1 MYGRYGDRVSFF
13 VVYIQEAHTTDG
25 WQIAI
30 NEQEGVVYEQPA
42 TAGEREALAEAC
54 ALRLNFSIPTLIDE
68 MTNEVDRAYAAL
80 PDRLY
85 LIDAEGRVAYR
96 SWPGPMGFKPQE
108 LEAAI
113 GGLVDSGQGIGNA
126 QLEEG

>member
-1 MYGRYGDRVSFF
+1 VAFF
-13 VVYIQEAHTTDG
+13 VVYVQEAHPTDG
-25 WQIAI
+25 WQIPP
-30 NEQEGVVYEQPA
+30 NEQEGVLYEQPK
-42 TAGEREALAEAC
+42 TGEEREAVAEAC
-54 ALRLNFSIPTLIDE
+54 VVGMNLSIPTLIDE

-96 SWPGPMGFKPQE
+96 SGPGPWGFKPEE

-113 GGLVDSGQGIGNA
+113 REAS
-126 QLEEG
+126 

>member
-1 MYGRYGDRVSFF
+1 MGRLEELHQRYGEAAAFF

-25 WQIAI
+25 WQMPI
-30 NEQEGVVYEQPA
+30 NEQEGVVYDQPKTAEAREQV
-42 TAGEREALAEAC
+42 AEAC
-54 ALRLNFSIPTLIDE
+54 ALSLNLSIPTLVDE

-85 LIDAEGRVAYR
+85 LIDAAGRVAYR
-96 SWPGPMGFKPQE
+96 SGPGPMGFRPQE

-113 GGLVDSGQGIGNA
+113 QEMLG
-126 QLEEG
+126 

>member
-1 MYGRYGDRVSFF
+1 MHQRYGEAVSFL

-25 WQIAI
+25 WQVPDNEHEAI
-30 NEQEGVVYEQPA
+30 LFEQPKSA
-42 TAGEREALAEAC
+42 AEREAVAAAC
-54 ALRLNFSIPTLIDE
+54 MVGQKVSIPTLIDE

-85 LIDAEGRVAYR
+85 LIDAEGRIAYK
-96 SWPGPMGFKPQE
+96 SGPGPMGFKPQE

-113 GGLVDSGQGIGNA
+113 RGLVDSG
-126 QLEEG
+126 

>member
-1 MYGRYGDRVSFF
+1 MGRLEELQRRYGEEVAFF

-25 WQIAI
+25 WQMPI
-30 NEQEGVVYEQPA
+30 NEQEGVVYEQPK
-42 TAGEREALAEAC
+42 TAEAREQVAEAC
-54 ALRLNFSIPTLIDE
+54 ALDLNLSIPTLVDG

-85 LIDAEGRVAYR
+85 LIDAAGRVAYR
-96 SWPGPMGFKPQE
+96 SGPGPMGFRPQE

-113 GGLVDSGQGIGNA
+113 REVIG
-126 QLEEG
+126 

>member
-1 MYGRYGDRVSFF
+1 MHQRYGEAVSFF

-25 WQIAI
+25 WQVPD
-30 NEQEGVVYEQPA
+30 N
-42 TAGEREALAEAC
+42 EREAILFEQPKSAEEREAVAAAC
-54 ALRLNFSIPTLIDE
+54 MVGQKVSIPTLMDE

-85 LIDAEGRVAYR
+85 LIDAEGRIAYK
-96 SWPGPMGFKPQE
+96 SGPGPMGFKPQE

-113 GGLVDSGQGIGNA
+113 AALR
-126 QLEEG
+126 ER

>member
-1 MYGRYGDRVSFF
+1 MYGRYGEQVPFF

-25 WQIAI
+25 WQVPD
-30 NEQEGVVYEQPA
+30 NDREGVVYEQPV
-42 TAGEREALAEAC
+42 TAAEREAVAEAC
-54 ALRLNFSIPTLIDE
+54 ALRLKLSIPTLIDE

-96 SWPGPMGFKPQE
+96 SGPGPMGFKPQE

-113 GGLVDSGQGIGNA
+113 GTL
-126 QLEEG
+126 LEQRGEPEAAGG

>member
-1 MYGRYGDRVSFF
+1 MYGRYGEQVAFF

-25 WQIAI
+25 WQMPD
-30 NEQEGVVYEQPA
+30 NEREGVVYEQPKRA
-42 TAGEREALAEAC
+42 EEREAVAEAC
-54 ALRLNFSIPTLIDE
+54 AVGLKLSIPTLIDE

-96 SWPGPMGFKPQE
+96 SGPGPMGFKPQE

-113 GGLVDSGQGIGNA
+113 REAVGEAAEPSSERRG
-126 QLEEG
+126 